1 MSRFVDLS
9 HPIVAGMT
17 TYPRIP
23 GPTMPV
29 GAENPDTASGQLIR
43 GQPTELDSPSALW
56 VPRTV
61 SRPLSRVFA
70 ATLWGSRM
78 SRTSVDQR

>member
-23 GPTMPV
+23 GPTMPNAC
-29 GAENPDTASGQLIR
+29 GCREP
-43 GQPTELDSPSALW
+43 
-56 VPRTV
+56 
-61 SRPLSRVFA
+61 
-70 ATLWGSRM
+70 
-78 SRTSVDQR
+78 